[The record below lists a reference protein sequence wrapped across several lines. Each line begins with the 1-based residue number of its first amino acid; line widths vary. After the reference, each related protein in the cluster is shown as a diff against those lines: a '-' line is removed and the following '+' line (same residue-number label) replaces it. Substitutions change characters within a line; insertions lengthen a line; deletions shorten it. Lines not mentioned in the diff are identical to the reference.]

1 MSNHKTKTGTADHR
15 QAAGGET
22 YAVDDFAHKHGL
34 TRAAARALIK
44 EHGTDR
50 ATLDRA
56 AEQQRRHPAH

>member
-1 MSNHKTKTGTADHR
+1 MTNDDTKTG
-15 QAAGGET
+15 
-22 YAVDDFAHKHGL
+22 AVDRQQITSGPTYKVDDLAHKHGL

-44 EHGTDR
+44 EHGTVR